1 MQLFGR
7 RVFED
12 QKSAGRSVNRNAGQ
26 QLRAITAAMLTLAA
40 GVPSGFAKQQ
50 SGGVTGAGANQPEK
64 QSSQLPAAPAPV
76 PTMPLDLRSGDR
88 DYSKPFGRMLGNPIN
103 MYRPTS
109 IGKASFANSV
119 RLDNLVKDGKI
130 YLSLSDAIALA
141 IENNY
146 DIAIARYDLD
156 IADTDILRTKA
167 GTTPLGSPSGLVTGT
182 LGGSVSILSTGGGPG
197 GTTVGSGGAGSGVSG
212 LTLTTAGAGPLP
224 EPLDPNITGT
234 VQFERAR
241 QPQSNTLF
249 SGGKTALTTNT
260 NQYNFGYNQGFVTG
274 TALAANITNT
284 RLTSDNP
291 FTAYS
296 PELNSV
302 FKATVTQHLLQG
314 AGIWINKR
322 FMYQAIN
329 DRRITDSSFRQQ
341 ILYTVNQ
348 VESIYWGLVSAYE
361 DVQAKQRALDQ
372 STKLS
377 SDTHKQLEIG
387 TMAPLDVVQAD
398 STVATDKQA
407 LTASQ
412 NTLNYQQ
419 QIIKQAIARNLNDP
433 ALATAPV
440 VPTDRISL
448 DQIPEESQPV
458 EELVQA
464 AFKNRPELEQAAL
477 TLRNDEITL
486 KGARNQLLPALD
498 VYGFYGAS
506 ALGGSQSPNWTN
518 FQTGQ
523 PNPPGTIPS
532 SGYGTVLTNL
542 FNSSAPDKGAG
553 FSMTIPIRNRAAQ
566 AQQARSLMEY
576 RQAELRLAQLYTQ
589 IRMQVVNAQ
598 FALTNDRAEVQS
610 SLAARDY
617 AQQSLDAEQK
627 KLKLGASTTAAVLQ
641 QERNLAIAENNL
653 IAANAAFANNR
664 AGLYQVLAT
673 TLEHYGINLVD
684 AAKGAVNT
692 APTIQG
698 VQPAS
703 AQPAT
708 TPSAMPAQ
716 PTDQPAPAQPATPP
730 PPSK

>member
-1 MQLFGR
+1 MQLFGI

-12 QKSAGRSVNRNAGQ
+12 QAAAGRQVKRNGTQ
-26 QLRAITAAMLTLAA
+26 RLRAIAAVMLALTA
-40 GVPSGFAKQQ
+40 GVPPGFGQQ
-50 SGGVTGAGANQPEK
+50 QTGGVSGAGAKQPEK
-64 QSSQLPAAPAPV
+64 QASQLPAAPAPV
-76 PTMPLDLRSGDR
+76 LTMPLDLRPSGR
-88 DYSKPFGRMLGNPIN
+88 NFSKPFGPLLGNPIN

-167 GTTPLGSPSGLVTGT
+167 GFSPLGVSSGVVSGT
-182 LGGSVSILSTGGGPG
+182 LGGSASVLTTGGGPG
-197 GTTVGSGGAGSGVSG
+197 GTTGGSGGAGSGTQG
-212 LTLTTAGAGPLP
+212 LSLTTGGAGPAP
-224 EPLDPNITGT
+224 ELLDPNVTGT
-234 VQFERAR
+234 IDFQRAR

-249 SGGKTALTTNT
+249 SGGKTSLTTNT
-260 NQYNFGYNQGFVTG
+260 DLYQFGYNQGFVTG
-274 TALAANITNT
+274 TALQATITNDRIT
-284 RLTSDNP
+284 TDNP
-291 FTAYS
+291 FTSYS
-296 PELNSV
+296 PELSSV

-322 FMYQAIN
+322 FMYQAMN
-329 DRRITDSSFRQQ
+329 DRRIADSSFREQ

-348 VESIYWGLVSAYE
+348 VESIYWGLVGAYE
-361 DVQAKQRALDQ
+361 DVQARQRALDQ

-407 LTASQ
+407 LINSE
-412 NTLNYQQ
+412 NVLNYQQ
-419 QIIKQAIARNLNDP
+419 QVIKQAIARNLNDP

-440 VPTDRISL
+440 IPTDRIGL
-448 DQIPEESQPV
+448 DTIEEESQPV
-458 EELVQA
+458 EELVQT

-498 VYGFYGAS
+498 VYGYYGSS

-518 FQTGQ
+518 FQTGE

-542 FNSSAPDKGAG
+542 FNSTAPDKGLG
-553 FSMTIPIRNRAAQ
+553 FSMTIPIRNRSAQ

-617 AQQSLDAEQK
+617 AQQSLDAAQK
-627 KLKLGASTTAAVLQ
+627 KLHLGASTTADVLL
-641 QERNLAIAENNL
+641 QERNLATAENNL
-653 IAANAAFANNR
+653 IAANAAFAKDR
-664 AGLYQVLAT
+664 AGLYQILAT
-673 TLEHYGINLVD
+673 TLQHYGINLQD
-684 AAKGAVNT
+684 AAKGTVNT
-692 APTIQG
+692 APAIQG

-703 AQPAT
+703 TMPQPTT
-708 TPSAMPAQ
+708 TPMPAQ
-716 PTDQPAPAQPATPP
+716 PTP
-730 PPSK
+730 PPSSR

>member
-1 MQLFGR
+1 MQLFGIG
-7 RVFED
+7 VFEG
-12 QKSAGRSVNRNAGQ
+12 QEISGNKGKRNATQ
-26 QLRAITAAMLTLAA
+26 RLRAVAAVMLTLSA
-40 GVPSGFAKQQ
+40 GIPPGFGQQQ
-50 SGGVTGAGANQPEK
+50 SGGVTGAGAKQPEK
-64 QSSQLPAAPAPV
+64 QSSQLPAAPGPV
-76 PTMPLDLRSGDR
+76 PTVPLDLRPTGR
-88 DYSKPFGRMLGNPIN
+88 DFSKPFGPLLGNPIN
-103 MYRPTS
+103 MYRATT

-167 GTTPLGSPSGLVTGT
+167 GFSPLGVSPGVVSGT
-182 LGGSVSILSTGGGPG
+182 LGGSASVLTTGGGPG
-197 GTTVGSGGAGSGVSG
+197 GSTGGSGGAGSGAQG
-212 LTLTTAGAGPLP
+212 LSLTTAGAGPAPQL
-224 EPLDPNITGT
+224 LDPNITGT
-234 VQFERAR
+234 IDFQRAR

-249 SGGKTALTTNT
+249 SGGKTSLTTNT
-260 NQYNFGYNQGFVTG
+260 NLYEFGYNQGFVTG
-274 TALAANITNT
+274 TALQAQITND
-284 RLTSDNP
+284 RITSDNP

-329 DRRITDSSFRQQ
+329 DRRIANSGFREQ

-348 VESIYWGLVSAYE
+348 VESIYWGLVGAYE

-407 LTASQ
+407 LINSQ
-412 NTLNYQQ
+412 NVLNYQQ

-448 DQIPEESQPV
+448 QTIEEESQPV
-458 EELVQA
+458 EELVQT

-498 VYGFYGAS
+498 IYGYYGSS
-506 ALGGSQSPNWTN
+506 ALGGSQSANWTN
-518 FQTGQ
+518 FQTGK

-542 FNSSAPDKGAG
+542 FNSTAPDKGIG
-553 FSMTIPIRNRAAQ
+553 FSMTIPIRNRSAQ
-566 AQQARSLMEY
+566 AQQERSLMEY

-598 FALTNDRAEVQS
+598 FALTNDRAEVQA

-617 AQQSLDAEQK
+617 AQQSLDAAQK
-627 KLKLGASTTAAVLQ
+627 KLHLGASTTADVLL
-641 QERNLAIAENNL
+641 QERNLATAENNL
-653 IAANAAFANNR
+653 IAANAAFAKDR
-664 AGLYQVLAT
+664 AGLYQILAT
-673 TLEHYGINLVD
+673 TLEHYGINLQD
-684 AAKGAVNT
+684 AAKGTVNT

-703 AQPAT
+703 SVPQPT
-708 TPSAMPAQ
+708 TPMPMPAQ
-716 PTDQPAPAQPATPP
+716 PTG
-730 PPSK
+730 PPSSR